1 MIIGPRATYNGVLR
15 SDSSIRIDGV
25 MESGLL
31 ETPANVILTEGAQ
44 VNAEIRARTVS
55 IRGHFDGVIRAD
67 RAELLAGCHVRG
79 LIFVKSFLLDDGATV
94 VAQSAGALK
103 VGDDTLLSVRPE
115 RIHINPASDTQ
126 STRVSGTIRNITN
139 FGIFVG
145 LEEGI
150 DGLVHVSDI
159 SWTEQI
165 KHPGEKFKKGDTVE
179 AVVLKID
186 IALAAAIPSIV

>member
-1 MIIGPRATYNGVLR
+1 MFRRSARPQPDSIEVIIGPRATYNGVLR

-79 LIFVKSFLLDDGATV
+79 LIFVKSFLLDDGATLDGELHMQGISPV
-94 VAQSAGALK
+94 EPPPLEQERPAPIPYVSAQ
-103 VGDDTLLSVRPE
+103 
-115 RIHINPASDTQ
+115 
-126 STRVSGTIRNITN
+126 
-139 FGIFVG
+139 
-145 LEEGI
+145 EE
-150 DGLVHVSDI
+150 
-159 SWTEQI
+159 
-165 KHPGEKFKKGDTVE
+165 PG
-179 AVVLKID
+179 
-186 IALAAAIPSIV
+186 